1 MLSRYE
7 AVGDKRSSS
16 RRTAG
21 NRSGIR
27 AEFLA
32 PVESIVDVY
41 EAGYD
46 AEEIADEFDVS
57 SYVIED
63 QMRNQDR
70 IRGACHTLN

>member
-1 MLSRYE
+1 MINDLHHAERQ
-7 AVGDKRSSS
+7 ATGR
-16 RRTAG
+16 AFA
-21 NRSGIR
+21 